1 VTWVPEKLIFW
12 SVTVYSKHLCSQ
24 CYLTAQ
30 IQQVQDNSYFYTQ
43 VLNGVLVLRPIE
55 HVGYILPT
63 YDTLSIQHI
72 YIWSSTLKHFWFS
85 FVNQF

>member
-1 VTWVPEKLIFW
+1 VTWVPEKLLFR
-12 SVTVYSKHLCSQ
+12 SVTVYSKHLCKQ

-43 VLNGVLVLRPIE
+43 VLNGVLVLQ

-63 YDTLSIQHI
+63 YDTYYQYNISIYGQV
-72 YIWSSTLKHFWFS
+72 L
-85 FVNQF
+85 